1 MMVFFFKR
9 GKKEGRRETME
20 KTNCGG
26 VDLSQL
32 ALLPSCLFS
41 TSTPDQLPLSL
52 FLSLPL
58 SLALSLSLAR
68 FVPCFCSSCFV
79 YKILQCWGVIINTQN
94 GNGKKKGQL
103 L

>member
-1 MMVFFFKR
+1 VSEGGHDGFFFKR

-58 SLALSLSLAR
+58 SLALSLSLSLDSFR
-68 FVPCFCSSCFV
+68 VSVLLVSSIKFCSA
-79 YKILQCWGVIINTQN
+79 G
-94 GNGKKKGQL
+94 G
-103 L
+103 